1 MQCISCQD
9 YDICQDCISKTSI
22 TVEHQGCPE
31 LPEMIYFDP
40 EPRGEEWIDE
50 QVGLADAYIAQ
61 QEAEEE
67 RRRAEEQAERRA
79 QEKKQ
84 AEQRQR
90 EQRNAAAQ
98 RPSGT
103 RLLSA
108 PRAQPLYN
116 NRVPSPSP
124 ARPAPSFLAP
134 PAQTPVQKRKS
145 SSSLG
150 TALLKFGAAVVN
162 AEMRQVS
169 LGNGGGGGY
178 VDNSGSGAMDMSSF
192 WAPIQSAAS
201 DPIQ

>member
-50 QVGLADAYIAQ
+50 QVGLADAYIAR

-67 RRRAEEQAERRA
+67 QRRAEEQAERR
-79 QEKKQ
+79 
-84 AEQRQR
+84 
-90 EQRNAAAQ
+90 AQ